1 MFNIPIIYLVTQAC
15 NFSNFWRISD
25 LSLSLFFDHR
35 LEPLR
40 IFFQKSERGGGKLA
54 RLRDVFFLRRIR
66 FILEQILKNHKV
78 NKCYSSDAH
87 VSITLN
93 KLYVREKY
101 SRFMNWQHT
110 IITIEMRT
118 VFQ

>member
-54 RLRDVFFLRRIR
+54 RLRDVFFLATYKIY
-66 FILEQILKNHKV
+66 IGTDSKKSQSQQML
-78 NKCYSSDAH
+78 
-87 VSITLN
+87 
-93 KLYVREKY
+93 
-101 SRFMNWQHT
+101 
-110 IITIEMRT
+110 
-118 VFQ
+118 